1 MTDRQWLKDL
11 SRKWFAVLKETPGP
25 VSLAYEAILETL
37 LLDNLPIVP
46 LNYGRGKTN
55 KGKI

>member
-11 SRKWFAVLKETPGP
+11 NRKRFAVLKETLGP
-25 VSLAYEAILETL
+25 VSLTYEAISEIL